1 MNAGDHRM
9 SVDVRTFK
17 ADSMQAALDL
27 VRRELGADAVILH
40 TKQVDKRR
48 GWLWSRKQSEV
59 EITASSQVNVQPIL
73 TAAKKAVSETAASA
87 STRRG
92 NSAVDD
98 NLAPPPPLLSGATTS
113 RLPSE
118 TTAPKN
124 NVVPP
129 KWSPNDVIRDEPVRT
144 TPPKRSTPPVKT
156 PSAASR
162 APLPPALSQT
172 IAARSRKI
180 DSSELTSRSAPRLA
194 PSEPPLVTAVSGGI
208 DLTQRPATTPA
219 DLSTVQQRLETLQKM
234 ILDLGRERRGS
245 SLHDVPPELFQL
257 YTTLLDTEVDDEL
270 ARELVCRAKQHASK
284 SQLADPSATM
294 ALLSVLI
301 EQELRVAS
309 PIVPVKGRRK
319 VIALVGPTGVGK
331 TTTLAKLAANFR
343 LRDGAKI
350 GLVTVD
356 TYRIAAVEQLRT
368 YAEIID
374 LPMKVVTTPGEMRQ
388 AMDEL
393 RGMDL
398 VLIDTAGRS
407 PKDEPQIR
415 ELKAFLDEAR
425 ADEIHL
431 VLSLA
436 SSLKSLETVAANF
449 QSIGLTSLVLT
460 KLDEALGA
468 GSLLNVARR
477 LKTPISYLTT
487 GQDVPDDIEPAQK
500 TRMARLIL
508 GLDNVGSHRDRA
520 LMMTSRQRM
529 VSAT

>member
-1 MNAGDHRM
+1 M
-9 SVDVRTFK
+9 SVDVRTFT
-17 ADSMQAALDL
+17 AESMQAALDL
-27 VRRELGADAVILH
+27 VRRELGPDAVILH

-59 EITASSQVNVQPIL
+59 EITASSQVNVKPIL
-73 TAAKKAVSETAASA
+73 SAAKKTVAQTTPAPSP
-87 STRRG
+87 RR
-92 NSAVDD
+92 AIVDD
-98 NLAPPPPLLSGATTS
+98 ELAPPPSLLGTTPTS
-113 RLPSE
+113 RLPIE
-118 TTAPKN
+118 PEPRN

-129 KWSPNDVIRDEPVRT
+129 KWSPNDVILDEPSRT
-144 TPPKRSTPPVKT
+144 LPPKRPTASTKSPVSSDRV
-156 PSAASR
+156 PSV
-162 APLPPALSQT
+162 PAGRQT
-172 IAARSRKI
+172 IAARSRSTGGAEPVTRPVLKTPQPVAPTI
-180 DSSELTSRSAPRLA
+180 TSISNDSMESSRR
-194 PSEPPLVTAVSGGI
+194 T
-208 DLTQRPATTPA
+208 ATTPA

-234 ILDLGRERRGS
+234 ILDLGRDRHGG

-257 YTTLLDTEVDDEL
+257 YTTLLDSEVDDDL
-270 ARELVCRAKQHASK
+270 ARELVCRAKQHASRN
-284 SQLADPSATM
+284 QLADPTATM
-294 ALLSVLI
+294 ALLSVMI
-301 EQELRVAS
+301 EQELRIAEPVM
-309 PIVPVKGRRK
+309 PVKGRRK

-343 LRDGAKI
+343 LRDRAKI

-374 LPMKVVTTPGEMRQ
+374 LPMKVVTTPAEMRQ

-393 RGMDL
+393 KGMDL

-415 ELKAFLDEAR
+415 ELKSFLDEAR

-436 SSLKSLETVAANF
+436 SSMKSLETAAANF
-449 QSIGLTSLVLT
+449 QPIGLTSLVLT

-468 GSLLNVARR
+468 GALLNVARR

-508 GLDNVGSHRDRA
+508 GLDAVDSESLPPLQNLSRDR
-520 LMMTSRQRM
+520 M
-529 VSAT
+529 VFAT